1 MDRENVF
8 QKVKKLSFKREYN
21 HSQIDSAFKMVYINI
36 KKQTGGKNRVKKII
50 SVLTLAVT
58 LMLGLGLT
66 NLRAEEGAID
76 IYPYDQEA
84 CSLAIDG
91 CQGTKVGRSNWVLEH
106 SGYRMHFVRGSDK
119 YVSAMTENAEGLDRK
134 SVV

>member
-66 NLRAEEGAID
+66 NLRAEEGIVEV
-76 IYPYDQEA
+76 YPYDNEA
-84 CSLAIDG
+84 CSLETADCKI
-91 CQGTKVGRSNWVLEH
+91 GRASCRERV
-106 SGYRMHFVRGSDK
+106 
-119 YVSAMTENAEGLDRK
+119 
-134 SVV
+134 